1 MKLLL
6 IVAAAS
12 CCAASAAATTSGS
25 IRKDVWNH
33 DMSEHGGGG
42 RRRRRTEHDLGL
54 RELPQCLVGEALA
67 VVEVRVGHSRA
78 RGRRLAL
85 PFQIREAR
93 AARDAQAL

>member
-33 DMSEHGGGG
+33 DMSEHGCDDPTDG
-42 RRRRRTEHDLGL
+42 RRVHIVLDAVAAGVADADLGSVQINGQEGLKLDTSEDADLKYFDWL
-54 RELPQCLVGEALA
+54 RA
-67 VVEVRVGHSRA
+67 HT
-78 RGRRLAL
+78 
-85 PFQIREAR
+85 
-93 AARDAQAL
+93 